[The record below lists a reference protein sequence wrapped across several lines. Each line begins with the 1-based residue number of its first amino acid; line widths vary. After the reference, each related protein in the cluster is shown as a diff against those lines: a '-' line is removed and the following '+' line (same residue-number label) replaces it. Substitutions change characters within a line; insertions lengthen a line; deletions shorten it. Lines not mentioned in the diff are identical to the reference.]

1 MLPMKNVI
9 KLLTLLL
16 VSTLSNNSFAIEV
29 VPCSDAECVNYFKE
43 YKRYARAGHADA
55 MATLGELYYKGYGV
69 DKNLNLALKQFRRAA
84 KYNSIIGQ
92 SKAGLLYLSEPAI
105 QDKEEGI
112 KYLKM
117 AARNNHGDSAALLGM
132 IHFSADYGY
141 YDLAQADKWFSKAV
155 STSSKQARKIIE
167 TVSQSKDF
175 TAENFPILSQMI
187 TPLLAVNNSKS
198 PSLRAPLTTSS
209 ADNQNN
215 NHKISWPN
223 DGMEVITV
231 SAPSLEDM
239 FDGELNGLKNKYP
252 DKYKTATG
260 SRLLGR
266 GCEQTLTC
274 GDFSKEKWN
283 YLKTVDFK
291 G

>member
-1 MLPMKNVI
+1 MENI
-9 KLLTLLL
+9 FKLLALLL
-16 VSTLSNNSFAIEV
+16 VLTLSNSSLAVEV
-29 VPCSDAECVNYFKE
+29 IPCSDAECVSYFKE

-69 DKNLNLALKQFRRAA
+69 DKNVNLALKQFRRAA

-105 QDKEEGI
+105 QDKDEGI

-132 IHFSADYGY
+132 IYFSINYGH

-155 STSSKQARKIIE
+155 SSSSKQAREIIE
-167 TVSQSKDF
+167 TVSQSKYF
-175 TAENFPILSQMI
+175 SPENFPVLSQMI
-187 TPLLAVNNSKS
+187 TPLLAVNNSQS
-198 PSLRAPLTTSS
+198 PSFQSPSTTSI
-209 ADNQNN
+209 AINKNN
-215 NHKISWPN
+215 THKISWPN

-260 SRLLGR
+260 SRLPGR
-266 GCEQTLTC
+266 SCEQTLTC

-283 YLKTVDFK
+283 YLKAVDFK